1 MIRPR
6 RWRFPALAAAA
17 VLTAAAAQLPLRLVL
32 PDGMAA
38 TDATGSVWAGH
49 ITGGQWRGAA
59 LGDMDAGLRFWPLLA
74 GRADMAVAGPGLTG
88 TLHLAGRE
96 VGVESLSGRIRLATT
111 LPIGAIE
118 LDGVTAVFDSGQCL
132 RAAGRVQA
140 LASTPGGGM
149 MQGDVR
155 CDGGLLRMELQSAAV
170 TLDLRLSG
178 DGRYSGSAVLG
189 AGPAMQL
196 EGRI

>member
-17 VLTAAAAQLPLRLVL
+17 VLIAGVAQLPLRLVL
-32 PDGMAA
+32 PAGLAA
-38 TDATGSVWAGH
+38 TDVTGSVWAGRT
-49 ITGGQWRGAA
+49 TGGQWRGAA
-59 LGDMDAGLRFWPLLA
+59 IGDMDAGLRFWPLLA
-74 GRADMAVAGPGLTG
+74 GRATMAVAGPGLAG

-96 VGVESLSGRIRLATT
+96 LGVEGLSGRIRLTTT
-111 LPIGAIE
+111 LPIETID
-118 LDGVTAVFDSGQCL
+118 LDGVTAVFAAGQCL

-155 CDGGLLRMELQSAAV
+155 CDGGALRMALQSAAI
-170 TLDLRLSG
+170 TIDLRLSG
-178 DGRYSGSAVLG
+178 DGRYSGTAVPAG
-189 AGPAMQL
+189 GPAMQL
-196 EGRI
+196 EGRL